1 MDVSEPV
8 RVWVA
13 EALSGNVI
21 DEVLL
26 AGSSTWSSRF
36 GGGTC
41 SASVS
46 LGHLVARDRRTLD
59 WDAIARTV
67 DLLTGGKHTLVLTV
81 GTVVL
86 GEWLLMSRDEGTGDR
101 SIAGT
106 LEIKGVE
113 LDGYT
118 AFRSL
123 NYDYWGS
130 DADQLTLARMLLWDC
145 FINDQLAMKIDIP
158 TVASGVVRKIMHR
171 ARDAYYSDVLDEIS
185 EPDDGFDWRIVQTGT
200 WVGGD
205 LTRVNRAVQFGVPVL
220 ARSTS
225 IVVDHDGPGFRSGNC
240 TTFKQGQD
248 FARSAARVD
257 VLGSGQGDRAPLATI
272 ENQTL
277 PSQGYLRTS
286 RTLNKPSIKE
296 LSTLQGIA
304 RAESV
309 QSQNLRD
316 PATAVLLA
324 AKTQAMPRV
333 GDKVAVDIEPT
344 YSLPYGREGD
354 MRVGEVTFPLDGHQ
368 MSTVTIQ
375 AI

>member
-13 EALSGNVI
+13 EALTGDVVG
-21 DEVLL
+21 EVRL
-26 AGSSTWSSRF
+26 AGPSTWESRF

-41 SASVS
+41 TASVS
-46 LGHLVARDRRTLD
+46 LGHLVARDRTTLD
-59 WDAIARTV
+59 WAAIARTMGLIV
-67 DLLTGGKHTLVLTV
+67 GGKRTFVLTL
-81 GTVVL
+81 GTLVL
-86 GEWLLMSRDEGTGDR
+86 GEWLLMSHGEGTSD
-101 SIAGT
+101 GT
-106 LEIKGVE
+106 VEVQGVE
-113 LDGYT
+113 LDGYP

-123 NYDYWGS
+123 NIDYWGS
-130 DADQLTLARMLLWDC
+130 EADQLTLARMLLWGC
-145 FINDQLAMKIDIP
+145 FVNDQTTMQLDIP
-158 TVASGVVRKIMHR
+158 TVTSGVVRKIMHR

-185 EPDDGFDWRIVQTGT
+185 EPDDGFDWRIIQTGT
-200 WVGGD
+200 WAGGD
-205 LTRVNRAVQFGVPVL
+205 LTKVNRAVQFGAPVL
-220 ARSTS
+220 SRSTS
-225 IVVDHDGPGFRSGNC
+225 IIVDHDGPGFRSGNC
-240 TTFKQGQD
+240 LSFTQGYD

-257 VLGSGQGDRAPLATI
+257 VLGSGEGDRAPLASV

-304 RAESV
+304 RAESA